1 MARSSS
7 RFPDHFP
14 ASSHD
19 SSTGPL
25 SQVSLP
31 FADQGKELAVT
42 RLRTYR
48 NGDSP
53 ALVEIWN
60 RSLPDRNVVR
70 PLNVHEFDALVM
82 GKLPF
87 DRLGLIVA
95 EQDGRVVGFA
105 HAGFGPADAEGA
117 SHRMDYHLGTTAMLA
132 IDPGANDPEIGP
144 ALLLETE
151 RYLRRRG
158 AEVFYC
164 GGQHPLNP
172 FYWGLYGGGE
182 FAGVLEAHTAFC
194 RAAVDGGYEPAS
206 RTVVLEADLAAPE
219 PREPKLTVLRRSFRV
234 EIEDDALPASW
245 WDSLSVG
252 LFRPTRFQL
261 LDKAGGDPVAEAWTW
276 DIAAGFAIGDG
287 RSRTGLYRL
296 EVAPTHRRR
305 GLGRLLVIECLKHA
319 RQQHTDVLSVQTS
332 VENHPALGLYRGL
345 DFDQVDTATLYRLPA
360 DLSGR
365 SRTRKKSPNKTALT
379 FYPWFPLPME
389 DSLLHEEVNSG

>member
-1 MARSSS
+1 M
-7 RFPDHFP
+7 
-14 ASSHD
+14 
-19 SSTGPL
+19 
-25 SQVSLP
+25 
-31 FADQGKELAVT
+31 T
-42 RLRTYR
+42 RLRTYL

-53 ALVEIWN
+53 ALAEIWN
-60 RSLPDRNVVR
+60 RSLPARNVVG

-87 DRLGLIVA
+87 DRRGLVVA
-95 EQDGRVVGFA
+95 EQDGRIVAFA
-105 HAGFGPADAEGA
+105 HAGFGPSDPDGP
-117 SHRMDYHLGTTAMLA
+117 SHRIDYRLGTTAMLA
-132 IDPGANDPEIGP
+132 ADPAVDDPEIGP
-144 ALLLETE
+144 ALLRETE
-151 RYLRRRG
+151 RYLRLRG

-182 FAGVLEAHTAFC
+182 FAGVLDGHSAFSL
-194 RAAVDGGYEPAS
+194 AAKAGGYQPVS

-245 WDSLSVG
+245 WDSLGVG

-261 LDKAGGDPVAEAWTW
+261 LDKSDNRSVAEAWTW

-296 EVAPTHRRR
+296 EVAPAFRRR

-319 RQQHTDVLSVQTS
+319 RQQRTDVLSVQTS
-332 VENHPALGLYRGL
+332 TENLAAVGLYQGL
-345 DFDQVDTATLYRLPA
+345 DFQQVDTATLYRLPA
-360 DLSGR
+360 ELSER
-365 SRTRKKSPNKTALT
+365 SRTPSEL
-379 FYPWFPLPME
+379 
-389 DSLLHEEVNSG
+389 SGPKPAGS

>member
-1 MARSSS
+1 M
-7 RFPDHFP
+7 
-14 ASSHD
+14 
-19 SSTGPL
+19 
-25 SQVSLP
+25 
-31 FADQGKELAVT
+31 T

-60 RSLPDRNVVR
+60 RSLPGRNVVR

-95 EQDGRVVGFA
+95 EHDERIVGFA
-105 HAGFGPADAEGA
+105 HAGFGPSDPDGV
-117 SHRMDYHLGTTAMLA
+117 SHRLDYRMGTTAMLA
-132 IDPGANDPEIGP
+132 IDPEVDDAEVGP
-144 ALLLETE
+144 ALLRETE

-164 GGQHPLNP
+164 GGQQPLNP

-182 FAGVLEAHTAFC
+182 FAGVLEAHTAFTS
-194 RAAVDGGYEPAS
+194 AAGASGYESAS
-206 RTVVLEADLAAPE
+206 KTAVLEAYLGAPE
-219 PREPKLTVLRRSFRV
+219 PREPKLTVLRRQFRL

-245 WDSLSVG
+245 WDALSVG
-252 LFRPTRFQL
+252 LFRPTRFRL
-261 LDKAGGDPVAEAWTW
+261 LEKSEGMCVAEAWTW

-296 EVAPTHRRR
+296 EVSPTFRRR

-319 RQQHTDVLSVQTS
+319 KQQRTDVLSVQTS
-332 VENHPALGLYRGL
+332 MENQAALGLYRGL
-345 DFDQVDTATLYRLPA
+345 DFQQVDTATLYRLPG
-360 DLSGR
+360 DLLER
-365 SRTRKKSPNKTALT
+365 SRTGSEITEAVGEALA
-379 FYPWFPLPME
+379 
-389 DSLLHEEVNSG
+389 DGA